1 MKTRSMLGLGLVSS
15 LLCGTAASG
24 EFAFQGIDY
33 RIAETNA
40 VAGDFNWTVEFYLV
54 LNSDERLDAVAGDGV
69 NDKRLATNGTFYQNP
84 FGGPTSME
92 INPLLYGNF
101 PSLQYDSFVTV
112 GAMDSTGYPYTNN
125 ALMNIGIDW
134 SNFED
139 NGGDVYTDNGLWFV
153 TPDDDQ
159 GQPMLFTN
167 QNCEDKYGVLIAR
180 VTVFDPFQD
189 ANVYIG
195 ALFQGKDNTGTTWQ
209 ATGNIEVFYPTI
221 TDCNNNGV
229 DDTCDITNGTSFDD
243 NDNGIPDECEFPDCN
258 GNGIDDGQDIA
269 DGTSDDC
276 NMNGTPDEC
285 ETDNDCNE
293 NGVPD
298 DCETF
303 DDCNGNGI
311 PDECEIFNDCN
322 ENGVPDECEDY
333 LTDWNNNGVPDIC
346 EDLAAYN
353 IETSVGYESLSSAN
367 IDADEGDVILVQFSH
382 VNDIDSI
389 VHTKGLDNN
398 CDGQPEPG
406 HQCQGGHLCSC
417 GCINNADLSIS
428 LHDGSSF
435 NSLNAVNV
443 GQVRSGTSGTARV
456 TSGDS
461 IEVATALAYRG
472 ASLDF
477 SGTTVSILD
486 ATLRRDSEMGI
497 NGDAHAT
504 GTWTC
509 SAGSVVYAD
518 LNIDGNLRGTTDIM
532 GDTTVNGEMRATD
545 DILVGANLTN
555 NGLVAMHRGVL
566 YVFGD
571 LTNNGTIL
579 GEVDG
584 GPGVR
589 GGDGGPAAGDGMR
602 VEGNYNVGE
611 DASIFLPHENWRL
624 AVGGNFN
631 VEIIDN
637 AQFDM
642 SIATLDMVAHTGQDP
657 VTMEALSA
665 DLGNT
670 EEGLDP
676 NTSCALPI
684 GTIQISGGAT
694 VEVVDGKDNDCDG
707 SIADVMYTQNL
718 VVKAGGELRTNGYI
732 IYTSNLDNQGTII
745 GEDDIIIIN
754 PPIPGDLDGDGVVGI
769 LDILIVIADWG
780 PCPDGCT
787 GDVNEDGVSDILDL
801 LVIIANWS

>member
-24 EFAFQGIDY
+24 QFAFQGIDY

-69 NDKRLATNGTFYQNP
+69 NDKRLATSGSFYQNA

-101 PSLQYDSFVTV
+101 PSLQYDSWVTI
-112 GAMDSTGYPYTNN
+112 GAMDNTGYPYTNN

-134 SNFED
+134 TNFED

-167 QNCEDKYGVLIAR
+167 QNCEDKYGVLVAR

-209 ATGNIEVFYPTI
+209 ATGEIEVFYPTI

-229 DDTCDITNGTSFDD
+229 DDTCDITNGTSYDD
-243 NDNGIPDECEFPDCN
+243 NGNGIPDECEFPDCN

-269 DGTSDDC
+269 DGTSEDC

-285 ETDNDCNE
+285 EMSDGDCNG
-293 NGVPD
+293 NGILD

-311 PDECEIFNDCN
+311 PDECETFNDCN
-322 ENGVPDECEDY
+322 ENGVPDECEA
-333 LTDWNNNGVPDIC
+333 LTDWDDNGVADIC
-346 EDLAAYN
+346 EGLVAYNVMTGTGYGDLAD
-353 IETSVGYESLSSAN
+353 AN
-367 IDADEGDVILVQFSH
+367 MEANAGDIIWVQADH
-382 VNDIDSI
+382 VNAIASVSHSDG
-389 VHTKGLDNN
+389 VDNDCN
-398 CDGQPEPG
+398 
-406 HQCQGGHLCSC
+406 GGVD
-417 GCINNADLSIS
+417 NPDLEIS
-428 LHDGSSF
+428 LYDGSEF
-435 NSLNAVNV
+435 NVDGDALMGSVH
-443 GQVRSGTSGTARV
+443 SGTSGTASV
-456 TSGDS
+456 SAENL
-461 IEVATALAYRG
+461 EVNFAMAYRN

-477 SGTTVSILD
+477 YGATVSIGD
-486 ATLRRDSEMGI
+486 ALLRRDSEMGI

-504 GTWTC
+504 GTWTA

-518 LNIDGNLRGTTDIM
+518 LAIDGELRGTTDIM
-532 GDTTVNGEMRATD
+532 GDTTVNGTMRATD

-589 GGDGGPAAGDGMR
+589 GGDSGPAAGDGIR

-611 DASIFLPHENWRL
+611 NASIFLPHENWRL

-631 VEIIDN
+631 VAITDN
-637 AQFDM
+637 TQFDM

-670 EEGLDP
+670 EDGLDP
-676 NTSCALPI
+676 ATTCALPI
-684 GTIQISGGAT
+684 GTIRIGSGT
-694 VEVVDGKDNDCDG
+694 TCEVVDGVVVDCGG
-707 SIADVMYTQNL
+707 SIHGVMYTRNL
-718 VVKAGGELRTNGYI
+718 VVEAGAELRTNGYI
-732 IYTSNLDNQGTII
+732 IYAANVDNQGLIDNP
-745 GEDDIIIIN
+745 DDIIIIN
-754 PPIPGDLDGDGVVGI
+754 PPVLGDINDDGVVNVLDLLMVVAGWGPCTGTCDSDLNNDGDVNV
-769 LDILIVIADWG
+769 LDILIVIA
-780 PCPDGCT
+780 
-787 GDVNEDGVSDILDL
+787 
-801 LVIIANWS
+801 NWTP